1 MPYANQIQ
9 RILDSTHHDPFEVL
23 GYHEFDNKTS
33 AIRAFF
39 PNAATMDVIF
49 LNNNEI
55 HRMDKIR
62 DEGFFHVNFS
72 TLKREPYVFR
82 ISNHHG
88 FSWNQSDPYHL
99 RPFVSEFDMHLFSEG
114 NQHRLYDMLG
124 AHPFTLDGVKGVKYS
139 VWAPNAKRVSLVG
152 NFNNWD
158 GRRNPMRNR
167 GTGGIW
173 ELFMPD
179 HCEGELYKFEIKTH
193 TGELLTKTDPLG
205 FQFEMRPATSS
216 VVHNIRNYSWNDS
229 NWMATRHK
237 HNGQDSPV
245 SIYEVHLSS
254 WMRIPEDNNRWLS
267 YRELADK
274 LVPYVQWMG
283 FTHVELLPVAEHPFD
298 GSWGYQ
304 VTGYY
309 APTSRF
315 GSPND
320 FKYFVDKCHQAGI
333 GVIIDWVPAHFPRD
347 AFSLAN
353 FDGTCLYEH
362 ADPKKGA
369 HQDWGTLIFNYGRN
383 EIRNFLVSNALF
395 WYDIFHIDGLRVD
408 AVASMLYLDYSRKPG
423 EWIPNQYGGREN
435 LEAIDF
441 LKQLNTIVYQ
451 YFPDTMTIAEE
462 STAFPGVSQPVFNN
476 GLGFGFKWNMGWMHD
491 FLGFITHDPIHR
503 KYHHN
508 ELTFSMLYAYHEHFI
523 LPLSHDEVVHGK
535 GAMLSKM
542 PGDPWQKFANLRVT
556 YAFMFSHPG
565 KKLLFMGSE
574 FGQWDEWNFDT
585 SLDWHLNNY
594 PPHKGIQLLLKD
606 LNHLYS
612 TDPAFHEVDYSPSG
626 FEWIDCSD
634 YESSI
639 VSFIRWSKDYNSVL
653 VAIFNF
659 TPVVRYDYRLGVPF
673 QGHWDEVFNSDSEI
687 YGGSNVG
694 NCGGRDSEDIPWQGR
709 TYSINISLPPLG
721 GVYFKLSRKI

>member
-33 AIRAFF
+33 SIRAFF

-49 LNNNEI
+49 LKNNEI

-62 DEGFFHVNFS
+62 DEGFFHVNFPS
-72 TLKREPYVFR
+72 MKREPYIFR
-82 ISNHHG
+82 ITNHHG
-88 FSWNQSDPYHL
+88 FSWNQSDPYHHG
-99 RPFVSEFDMHLFSEG
+99 PVVSEFDMHLFSEG

-124 AHPFTLDGVKGVKYS
+124 AHPFTLDGVKGVKYA

-167 GTGGIW
+167 GQGGIW

-193 TGELLTKTDPLG
+193 TGEILVKTDPLG

-216 VVHNIRNYSWNDS
+216 IVYNIRNYSWNDS
-229 NWMATRHK
+229 NWMANRYE
-237 HNGQDSPV
+237 HNGQDCPV

-254 WMRIPEDNNRWLS
+254 WMRIPEDNNRWLT

-283 FTHVELLPVAEHPFD
+283 FSHVELLPVAEYPFD

-333 GVIIDWVPAHFPRD
+333 GVIMDWVPAHFPRD
-347 AFSLAN
+347 TFSLAN

-491 FLGFITHDPIHR
+491 FLSFITKDPIHR

-535 GAMLSKM
+535 GALLSKM

-556 YAFMFSHPG
+556 YSFMYSHPG

-594 PPHKGIQLLLKD
+594 PPHRGIQLLLKD

-612 TDPAFHEVDYSPSG
+612 TDPAFHEVDYSPTG

-639 VSFIRWSKDYNSVL
+639 VSFIRWSKDYKTAFI
-653 VAIFNF
+653 AIFNF

-673 QGHWDEVFNSDSEI
+673 QGHWDEIFNSDSEV

-709 TYSINISLPPLG
+709 PYSINITLPPLG
-721 GVYFKLSRKI
+721 AIYFKLARRG

>member
-62 DEGFFHVNFS
+62 DEGFFHVNFPA
-72 TLKREPYVFR
+72 LKREPYVFR

-88 FSWNQSDPYHL
+88 FSWNQSDPYHH
-99 RPFVSEFDMHLFSEG
+99 RPVVSEFDMHLFSEG

-193 TGELLTKTDPLG
+193 TGEILTKTDPLG

-216 VVHNIRNYSWNDS
+216 VVHNIRNYSWSDA
-229 NWMATRHK
+229 NWMATRYK
-237 HNGQDSPV
+237 KNGQDSPV

-283 FTHVELLPVAEHPFD
+283 FSHVELLPVAEHPFD

-491 FLGFITHDPIHR
+491 FLSFITKDPIHR

-594 PPHKGIQLLLKD
+594 PPHRGIQLVLKD

-639 VSFIRWSKDYNSVL
+639 VSFIRWSKDYHSVL

-721 GVYFKLSRKI
+721 GIYFKLSRKI

>member
-39 PNAATMDVIF
+39 PNAATIDVIF

-62 DEGFFHVNFS
+62 DEGFFHVNFPA
-72 TLKREPYVFR
+72 LKRDPYIFR
-82 ISNHHG
+82 ISNQHG
-88 FSWNQSDPYHL
+88 FSWNQSDPYHH
-99 RPFVSEFDMHLFSEG
+99 RPVVSEFDMHLFSEG

-124 AHPFTLDGVKGVKYS
+124 AHPFTLEGVKGVKYS

-193 TGELLTKTDPLG
+193 GGEVLVKTDPLG

-216 VVHNIRNYSWNDS
+216 IVHNIRNYSWNDS
-229 NWMATRHK
+229 NWMATRYK

-254 WMRIPEDNNRWLS
+254 WMRIPEDNNRWLN
-267 YRELADK
+267 YRELAEK

-283 FTHVELLPVAEHPFD
+283 FTHIELLPVAEHPFD

-347 AFSLAN
+347 TFSLAN

-408 AVASMLYLDYSRKPG
+408 AVASMLYLDYSRKHG

-441 LKQLNTIVYQ
+441 VKQLNTIVYQ
-451 YFPDTMTIAEE
+451 YFPDIMTIAEE

-491 FLGFITHDPIHR
+491 FLSFITKDPIHR

-542 PGDPWQKFANLRVT
+542 PGDPWQKFANLRIT

-594 PPHKGIQLLLKD
+594 PPHRGIQLLLKD

-612 TDPAFHEVDYSPSG
+612 TDPAFHEVDFSPAG

-639 VSFIRWSKDYNSVL
+639 VSFIRWSKDYQDAL

-694 NCGGRDSEDIPWQGR
+694 NCGGRDSEEIPWQGR
-709 TYSINISLPPLG
+709 TYSINITLPPLG
-721 GVYFKLSRKI
+721 GIYFKLSRKK